1 MSFLILEGLR
11 KTYPDGTEAVRGV
24 DLSIREGEFVTLLGP
39 SGCGKTT
46 TLRMIAGLEIP
57 TAGRI
62 LLGDDDVTRVSARYR
77 DIGFVFQLHGL
88 YPHLTVRGHLHLPL
102 ETARMPKADRDA
114 RVAALADRLALGPLL
129 DLFPRQLSGGDRQRA
144 ALGRALARTPRVC
157 LMDEPLGMLDA
168 GDRFALREEIRRAQQ
183 ETGMTTVYVTHDQE
197 EAMSLADTIVVMNEG
212 LIRHVGAPEA
222 VYDSPA
228 DRFVAEFVGSPG
240 MALLDGGIRGV
251 RPEAVKIDPAGDLEG
266 AVVLEEYQGPARL
279 VHLDTPAGRV
289 IARVAPDVRYA
300 PGARVRLTI
309 DSSAVSRFDSTTGRR
324 VE

>member
-1 MSFLILEGLR
+1 MSFLELDGLR

-24 DLSIREGEFVTLLGP
+24 DLAVHEGEFVALLGP

-62 LLGDDDVTRVSARYR
+62 LLGDEDVTRVGARYR

-102 ETARMPKADRDA
+102 ETAGVSAADRRP
-114 RVAALADRLALGPLL
+114 RVAAMADRLGLGSLL

-144 ALGRALARTPRVC
+144 ALGRALIRAPRVC

-168 GDRFALREEIRRAQQ
+168 QDRFLLREEIRRAQQ

-197 EAMSLADTIVVMNEG
+197 EAMSLADRIVVMDQG
-212 LIRHVGAPEA
+212 LVRQAGPPED
-222 VYDSPA
+222 VYDAPA

-240 MALLDGGIRGV
+240 MALLDGGARGV
-251 RPEAVKIDPAGDLEG
+251 RPEAVSLDAAGDLEG
-266 AVVLEEYQGPARL
+266 PVVLDEYLGPARL
-279 VHLDTPAGRV
+279 LHVETPAGRV
-289 IARVAPDVRYA
+289 IVRVAPDARHA
-300 PGARVRLTI
+300 PGTRVRIAADQARVI
-309 DSSAVSRFDSTTGRR
+309 RFDPRTGRR
-324 VE
+324 QA